1 MRSLRLVVVAL
12 LCLVLVLSLSS
23 TALAG
28 AHVRTQNGGSV
39 ISGLVKT
46 VDDEVLA
53 GVTVGLYQGGALQYW
68 TQTAADGS
76 YAFTGVP
83 DGNYQ
88 VRALSSIMT
97 FDPGFHAVVAPP
109 GTTTADFV
117 GSYFIAG
124 HVRTPG
130 GAPIPNV
137 AVRLHK
143 GGTLQVSSVTDANGR
158 YYFIRLTNGLYTVT
172 PDPTHHMFAPLFQEV
187 PVPTGSNTT
196 DFVGTAYTSII
207 SGSLQT
213 AEGDPLAGV
222 TVKLFAGV
230 VEKGSTV
237 SDAEGRYTFANLAD
251 DNYVVMPQS
260 SKITFDPILRVVSTP
275 PGSLTANFVG
285 SYYIAGTLRTAGGA
299 PIPGVSVG
307 LYQDGVRQ
315 VSSTT
320 SATGRYYFIRLASG
334 NYTVTPESADYTF
347 APVSQDVTVPTGST
361 ATDFVGTAHA
371 GTISGVLQT
380 VEGDPIAG
388 VTVKLFAG
396 AVEKGSTTSDA
407 EGRYAFANLTDDN
420 YVVRPYSGTIMFDP
434 ATRAVTVPPGSQT
447 ADFVGKCFIA
457 GHVRTLAGAPIPT
470 VTVGLYQGG
479 ILKVSSVTDANGRY
493 YFINLATGSY
503 TVQPMPNGHVF
514 SPEYTVVAVPP
525 GSSTTDFIGTGSTS
539 TISGVIRTAG
549 GAPIFG
555 MSVRLYQGADLK
567 ASVSTN
573 SEGRY
578 TFSGVPYGSYTV
590 RPMSNVTAFSPAT
603 RDVTIP
609 PDATDVDF
617 TGSYALVGTVKT
629 AGGAAVP
636 GVAVGLYQGET
647 LLVTSL
653 TDANGRFYFL
663 HVEPGDYMVKPTVA
677 GPTYSPSVHPV
688 VVPPGHADLH
698 FIQTAP

>member
-1 MRSLRLVVVAL
+1 M
-12 LCLVLVLSLSS
+12 
-23 TALAG
+23 
-28 AHVRTQNGGSV
+28 
-39 ISGLVKT
+39 ISGLIT
-46 VDDEVLA
+46 AA
-53 GVTVGLYQGGALQYW
+53 GDGVVVGAAVGLYQGAALQAW
-68 TQTAADGS
+68 TLSGADGR
-76 YAFTGVP
+76 YTFAGVP

-88 VRALSSIMT
+88 VRAFSTTMT

-124 HVRTPG
+124 HVRTSSG
-130 GAPIPNV
+130 DPIPNV
-137 AVRLHK
+137 TVRLYK
-143 GGTLQVSSVTDANGR
+143 DSALQVSAVTDANGR

-172 PDPTHHMFAPLFQEV
+172 PDPTYHVFNPVSQDV
-187 PVPTGSNTT
+187 PVPTGSNAT
-196 DFVGTAYTSII
+196 DFVATAYTSVI

-213 AEGDPLAGV
+213 AAGDPL
-222 TVKLFAGV
+222 
-230 VEKGSTV
+230 
-237 SDAEGRYTFANLAD
+237 
-251 DNYVVMPQS
+251 
-260 SKITFDPILRVVSTP
+260 
-275 PGSLTANFVG
+275 
-285 SYYIAGTLRTAGGA
+285 
-299 PIPGVSVG
+299 
-307 LYQDGVRQ
+307 
-315 VSSTT
+315 
-320 SATGRYYFIRLASG
+320 
-334 NYTVTPESADYTF
+334 
-347 APVSQDVTVPTGST
+347 
-361 ATDFVGTAHA
+361 
-371 GTISGVLQT
+371 
-380 VEGDPIAG
+380 AG

-407 EGRYAFANLTDDN
+407 AGGYSFTNVPDGN
-420 YVVRPYSGTIMFDP
+420 YIVRPYSSTVSFDP
-434 ATRAVTVPPGSQT
+434 ATRAVSTPPGSATADFVGGYCIAGALRTAGGAPIPGVSVGLYQDSTLKVSAVTDANGRYYFLRVTNGNYTVTPESANYTFAPVSQDVTVPIGSNATDFVGTANAGTIAGVLQTAEGDPLAGVTVQLFAGAVEKGSTTSDAEGRYAFTNLADDNYTVRPYSGTVSFDPATRAVSTPPGSLT

-457 GHVRTLAGAPIPT
+457 GHVRTLAGAPIPN

-479 ILKVSSVTDANGRY
+479 ILKVSSLTDANGRY

-503 TVQPMPNGHVF
+503 TVQPTPNGHVF
-514 SPEYTVVAVPP
+514 SPEYRVVAVPP

-567 ASVSTN
+567 ATVSTN

-590 RPMSNVTAFSPAT
+590 QPISSVTAFNPAT

-617 TGSYALVGTVKT
+617 TGSYALIGTVKT
-629 AGGAAVP
+629 AAGAPVA
-636 GVAVGLYQGET
+636 GVTVGLYQGET

-663 HVEPGDYMVKPTVA
+663 HVEPGDYTVKPTVA
-677 GPTYSPSVHPV
+677 GPTYSPSVYPV
-688 VVPPGHADLH
+688 TVPPGHADLH